1 MSTAAVIAPVP
12 EEEVPET
19 MNEKTTL
26 DDAPPATK
34 SSAAAQVTY
43 TTAESE
49 PTNTKTTPYG
59 SPAASATIPSPP
71 DLTPEQTALYAELL
85 KQCKTITTVAVSTA
99 KDAEKVPLTDID
111 RIFMTKECLL
121 RYLRATKWVVADA
134 KKRIEATLTWRREWG
149 LESHTPEYI
158 EIENETGKQV
168 VFGFDNE
175 SRPCLYL
182 NPSKQNTEKSDRQIQ
197 HLTFMLERVLEIA
210 PPGVETLALLIDF
223 KSASAGQNATPGQ
236 GKQVMNILQNH
247 YPERLGRALVVNIPW
262 WAKAFLNLIWPFID
276 PITRPK
282 LKFNEDMSLHVP
294 KSHLLKDFKGE
305 IDFTYNHAAY
315 WPNFIKLCQEK
326 RTQYEERWKANGSQI
341 GESEF
346 YLKGG
351 EKSKPLA
358 TETSAA
364 PGPSVEQVTEEIQ
377 KVTV

>member
-1 MSTAAVIAPVP
+1 MSTAAVIAPIP
-12 EEEVPET
+12 EEEAPET
-19 MNEKTTL
+19 MNEKTNL
-26 DDAPPATK
+26 DGTPAATK
-34 SSAAAQVTY
+34 SSSAASVTY

-59 SPAASATIPSPP
+59 APAASATVPP
-71 DLTPEQTALYAELL
+71 VPETDPEQWNLYRELL
-85 KQCKTITTVAVSTA
+85 KQCKEITTIPVSTA
-99 KDAEKVPLTDID
+99 KNAERVPLTDND
-111 RIFMTKECLL
+111 RIFMTEQCLL
-121 RYLRATKWVVADA
+121 RYLRATKWVVPDA

-262 WAKAFLNLIWPFID
+262 WAKAFLNIIWPFID

-294 KSHLLKDFKGE
+294 KSHLLKEFKGE

-326 RTQYEERWKANGSQI
+326 RRQYEERWRANGSQI

-358 TETSAA
+358 SETAAA

>member
-1 MSTAAVIAPVP
+1 MSTAAVVAPIP
-12 EEEVPET
+12 EEAPET
-19 MNEKTTL
+19 MNEKTAI
-26 DDAPPATK
+26 DDAPAATK
-34 SSAAAQVTY
+34 SAAAPATY

-49 PTNTKTTPYG
+49 PTNTKTTAYG
-59 SPAASATIPSPP
+59 IPDASATIPPP
-71 DLTPEQTALYAELL
+71 PELTPEQTAKYAELL
-85 KQCKTITTVAVSTA
+85 EQCKTITTVAVSTA
-99 KDAEKVPLTDID
+99 KNAEKVPLTDID

-149 LESHTPEYI
+149 VESHTPEYI

-223 KSASAGQNATPGQ
+223 KSASAGQNATPSQ

-262 WAKAFLNLIWPFID
+262 WAKAFLNVIWPFID

-294 KSHLLKDFKGE
+294 KSHLLKEFKGD

-315 WPNFIKLCQEK
+315 WPNFIKLSQEK
-326 RTQYEERWKANGSQI
+326 RRQYEERWKANGSQI

-358 TETSAA
+358 PEPAA

>member
-1 MSTAAVIAPVP
+1 MSTAAVATIP
-12 EEEVPET
+12 EEAPET
-19 MNEKTTL
+19 MNEKTAL
-26 DDAPPATK
+26 DETP
-34 SSAAAQVTY
+34 SAAPAAAAKTTY

-59 SPAASATIPSPP
+59 TPAASATIPSPP
-71 DLTPEQTALYAELL
+71 ELTAEQTAKYTELL
-85 KQCKTITTVAVSTA
+85 EQCKTITTIPASSA
-99 KDAEKVPLTDID
+99 KDAAKVELTDID

-149 LESHTPEYI
+149 LEAHTPEYI
-158 EIENETGKQV
+158 EIENQTGKQV
-168 VFGFDNE
+168 IFGFDNE

-182 NPSKQNTEKSDRQIQ
+182 NPSKQNTEKSERQIQ

-223 KSASAGQNATPGQ
+223 KSATAGQNATPAQ
-236 GKQVMNILQNH
+236 GKQVMSILQNH
-247 YPERLGRALVVNIPW
+247 YPERLGRALIVNIPW

-282 LKFNEDMSLHVP
+282 LKYNEDMSLHVP
-294 KSHLLKDFKGE
+294 KSHLLKPFNGD
-305 IDFTYNHAAY
+305 IDFEYNHAAY
-315 WPNFIKLCQEK
+315 WPNFVKLCQDRRRE
-326 RTQYEERWKANGSQI
+326 YEERWKANGSQI

-351 EKSKPLA
+351 EKSKPLPSQA
-358 TETSAA
+358 PAA
-364 PGPSVEQVTEEIQ
+364 GPSVEQVTEEIQ